1 MLNEVLNAGCNRA
14 FGPGR
19 REWTGRGGPF
29 MWCTFSFGWSE
40 GEAAAGTEEGRRTF
54 SKRSG
59 VGRSLNDHLW
69 SGFSTCG
76 RALDT
81 WGLTV
86 FACSHCWP
94 WLCRGCGGFPCRS
107 CLEKWHRRHPP
118 QTISPGTTGGF
129 ATGRTVTTVT
139 MVTTATMWATC
150 QQVSADAAAVVLNS
164 HVFLNLHEEKL
175 FYTFFS
181 YCCFPISS
189 IWLFPWTAAEF
200 LSL

>member
-40 GEAAAGTEEGRRTF
+40 GEAAAGTEEGRGTF
-54 SKRSG
+54 SRRSG
-59 VGRSLNDHLW
+59 VGRSLSDHLW

-86 FACSHCWP
+86 FLRAATVGHGFPVAVVVFPVGPAWRNDIAGIRRKLSAQVLQEDLLQAALLPRLP
-94 WLCRGCGGFPCRS
+94 WLPRLQRG
-107 CLEKWHRRHPP
+107 PP
-118 QTISPGTTGGF
+118 
-129 ATGRTVTTVT
+129 
-139 MVTTATMWATC
+139 
-150 QQVSADAAAVVLNS
+150 VSR
-164 HVFLNLHEEKL
+164 
-175 FYTFFS
+175 
-181 YCCFPISS
+181 
-189 IWLFPWTAAEF
+189 
-200 LSL
+200 